1 MIELLT
7 ENEKQMIDFLR
18 RDCCNP
24 THEEFCSTEHL
35 LLPWAEAKSNYLY
48 DLLGHNLIISKSIF
62 YNKVNEQILVEMIE
76 MKLDSPFIQAFND
89 FILNKGK
96 EYSHLRLLID
106 EQFLVN
112 NEYSGVN
119 FTIERPN
126 GKKLKIHSGCKP
138 IRILQKIVK
147 EFEIPYFEEFRLE
160 HSRILNQKTLVG
172 DLCLSIHPLDYMTM
186 SDNDYDWSSCMSW
199 IDGEYRQ
206 GTVEMMNSACVIV
219 AYIKGRNDYSIQNYQ
234 WTNKK
239 WR

>member
-7 ENEKQMIDFLR
+7 ENEKQIIDFLR
-18 RDCCNP
+18 QDCCNP
-24 THEEFCSTEHL
+24 AHEEFCSTEHL
-35 LLPWAEAKSNYLY
+35 LLPWAKAKSNYLY

-62 YNKVNEQILVEMIE
+62 YNKVNEEILTEMIE
-76 MKLDSPFIQAFND
+76 MKLNSPFIQAFND
-89 FILNKGK
+89 FILNKGR
-96 EYSHLRLLID
+96 EYSCLRLLIS
-106 EQFLVN
+106 EYSLAN
-112 NEYSGVN
+112 NEYSGLD

-126 GKKLKIHSGCKP
+126 RKKLKIHSGCKP